1 MTRLIAF
8 AALAAGALY
17 FLDQSGTVRI
27 SSGGGSGAGTFQGY
41 TSSSGSAING
51 IAKATGG

>member
-27 SSGGGSGAGTFQGY
+27 SSGSGGNGSFSGY

-51 IAKATGG
+51 IAKAAGG

>member
-17 FLDQSGTVRI
+17 ALDQSGTDRI
-27 SSGGGSGAGTFQGY
+27 SSGSTPNGSFSGY
-41 TSSSGSAING
+41 TSSSAPAIQG
-51 IAKATGG
+51 IARAAGG